1 MGGMLL
7 RRKSESWQAPAISG
21 FSNEALLEDILAS
34 HPSLIPGV
42 SGEAQVRRQFPTGAG
57 PADLVVVDEDG
68 AVTVV
73 ECKLAANP
81 QVRREVVGQLLDYAA
96 QLWQMPLDDFL
107 SRWQKGQ
114 HGPLSEGPLPGAGA
128 LLDGVAESLA
138 SGGFNLVLAVDQIN
152 DGLRAMVEYLNE
164 VTLAS
169 TGVMA
174 LQLAYFTDRS
184 TEYLLPSVYGAELL
198 GAKQKKADSV
208 AGKPWTVEAFR
219 QWCAEHYPESM
230 PKVETFLDAVEA
242 SEFGI
247 HGGRGSHPS
256 LIVTYQ
262 DPASGPRG
270 VLTVY
275 TKPGLD
281 VEVRLTNFQGN
292 ALLVKRLDDAICS
305 IPEIPIPV
313 DAIRAS
319 GYSKR
324 PNVSLTLFSETQIR
338 LLIERLAAAFDQIS
352 SGEGMT

>member
-7 RRKSESWQAPAISG
+7 RRDSESWHAPAISG
-21 FSNEALLEDILAS
+21 FSNEARLEHILAS

-42 SGEAQVRRQFPTGAG
+42 SGDARIRRQFPTGAG
-57 PADLVVVDEDG
+57 QADLVVVDEDG

-81 QVRREVVGQLLDYAA
+81 QVRREVVGQVLDYAA
-96 QLWQMPLDDFL
+96 QLWRMPLDDFL

-114 HGPLSEGPLPGAGA
+114 HPPLSEGLEPGAGA

-138 SGGFNLVLAVDQIN
+138 SGRFNLVLAVDQIN
-152 DGLRAMVEYLNE
+152 DELRAMVEYLNE

-174 LQLAYFTDRS
+174 LQLAYFTDHDV
-184 TEYLLPSVYGAELL
+184 EYLLPSVFGAELL

-219 QWCAEHYPESM
+219 QWCVEHYPESM

-242 SEFGI
+242 SELVI
-247 HGGRGSHPS
+247 SGGLGTHPS
-256 LIVTYQ
+256 LLVAGH
-262 DPASGPRG
+262 DPASGPRTAL
-270 VLTVY
+270 VIY

-281 VEVRLTNFQGN
+281 VEMRLTNFREN
-292 ALLVKRLDDAICS
+292 AVLVKRLDDAISS
-305 IPEIPIPV
+305 IPNIPIPV
-313 DAIRAS
+313 DAIRAL
-319 GYSKR
+319 GYSRR
-324 PNVSLTLFSETQIR
+324 PNVSLTLFSEEQIR
-338 LLIERLAAAFDQIS
+338 LLIERLAAVFDQIS
-352 SGEGMT
+352 SGEGTE